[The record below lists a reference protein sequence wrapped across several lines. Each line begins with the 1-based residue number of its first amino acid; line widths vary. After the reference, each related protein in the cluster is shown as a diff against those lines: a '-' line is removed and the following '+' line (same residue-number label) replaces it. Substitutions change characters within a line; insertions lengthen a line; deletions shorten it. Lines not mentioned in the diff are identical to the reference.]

1 MGMKRHDCINYGLF
15 ILIIGAICLNG
26 GLLINNVLNERYG
39 IAVLNAVGLALVLV
53 ALSMAIQTFHR
64 CREIDRLEAQIDAID
79 TMMQRMG

>member
-1 MGMKRHDCINYGLF
+1 MKKHRDLVNYGLLA
-15 ILIIGAICLNG
+15 LIVGAICLNG
-26 GLLINNVLNERYG
+26 GLLINERYG

-53 ALSMAIQTFHR
+53 ALPMAIQTIHR

>member
-1 MGMKRHDCINYGLF
+1 M
-15 ILIIGAICLNG
+15 IIGAICLNG

-53 ALSMAIQTFHR
+53 ALPMAIQTIHR
-64 CREIDRLEAQIDAID
+64 CREIDRLEAQINAID